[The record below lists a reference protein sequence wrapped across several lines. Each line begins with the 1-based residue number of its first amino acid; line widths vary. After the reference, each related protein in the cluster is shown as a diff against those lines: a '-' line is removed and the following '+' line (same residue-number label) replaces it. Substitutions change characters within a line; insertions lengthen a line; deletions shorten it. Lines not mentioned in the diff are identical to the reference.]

1 MIYIQTIA
9 SIFWL
14 VWVVFF
20 YRLVWTKTGDA
31 HPNLVLAV
39 LPILLPFNKFWH
51 AGTEG
56 YRFTLVV
63 SALLMA
69 AFTIGSVE
77 LLKGSGVLHAS

>member
-9 SIFWL
+9 SIFW
-14 VWVVFF
+14 
-20 YRLVWTKTGDA
+20 LVWTKTGDA